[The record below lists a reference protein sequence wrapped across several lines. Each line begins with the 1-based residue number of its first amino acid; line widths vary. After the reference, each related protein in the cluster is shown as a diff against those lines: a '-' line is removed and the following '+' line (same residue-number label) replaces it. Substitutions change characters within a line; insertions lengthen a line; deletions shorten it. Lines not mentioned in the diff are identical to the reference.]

1 MIDNVNVK
9 NVTIEI
15 DEVFIS
21 IRIKATDIDIF
32 ETLLNSLK
40 SIIHKDTPISLKQ
53 ICNFHPSSSQQ
64 MISKIISK
72 DNDIE
77 KCIEETKQLV
87 SIMKR

>member
-1 MIDNVNVK
+1 MIDNISAK

-21 IRIKATDIDIF
+21 IRIQATDIDIF

-40 SIIHKDTPISLKQ
+40 DIVFQGTPISLKQ
-53 ICNFHPSSSQQ
+53 ICNYHPSSSQK
-64 MISKIISK
+64 MISKIITKGS
-72 DNDIE
+72 DIE

-87 SIMKR
+87 SILRR